1 MRSIEEM
8 YAAGDFDAIRQML
21 DEEEARAEQ
30 KLREAE
36 EKARAEKEK
45 KVAEARANLL
55 SAVKVY
61 TEVLECPMD
70 EKSMVRMVKSLC
82 SLESFADKCGAH
94 PMMLGGRPSITIKG
108 ADIDDEVLHNFL
120 RGL

>member
-21 DEEEARAEQ
+21 DEEEARAEEQ
-30 KLREAE
+30 LRA
-36 EKARAEKEK
+36 AKEK

-55 SAVKVY
+55 SAVKAY

-70 EKSMVRMVKSLC
+70 EKSMIRMVKSLC

-94 PMMLGGRPSITIKG
+94 PMMFGGRPSITVQK